1 VRFTVNGRQLELTAE
16 DVRRKLRDVRPEP
29 LHQYAIQIGLVIYPV
44 KQAFEEAT
52 GVPRRGFTTQVARRV
67 FAALGF
73 ELIVDSGQSRAEEI
87 LQADVSDV
95 VSSAAATPARDGD
108 WHTEARVQAMLIKYL
123 HREGWE
129 IVRSA
134 DTARRE
140 RGIDI
145 EATRG
150 IETVAI
156 EVKGFPG
163 RNYADP
169 RRTGERKRTQPST
182 QAKGWY
188 GRAILAAMIV
198 RTQRPAVRAVIAF
211 PDFPRYRELYRQTA
225 EQLQKCDIEL
235 WWITREGSVT
245 VAAPQPELDQ
255 PRNCRLPNG
264 HRSPADWTLGVV
276 TDGYIKSAIAAWTAA
291 QPDSGFAMATQ
302 SRLLWRRVSAPFY
315 QDH

>member
-1 VRFTVNGRQLELTAE
+1 M
-16 DVRRKLRDVRPEP
+16 
-29 LHQYAIQIGLVIYPV
+29 LV
-44 KQAFEEAT
+44 
-52 GVPRRGFTTQVARRV
+52 
-67 FAALGF
+67 
-73 ELIVDSGQSRAEEI
+73 
-87 LQADVSDV
+87 
-95 VSSAAATPARDGD
+95 
-108 WHTEARVQAMLIKYL
+108 KYL
-123 HREGWE
+123 QREGWE

-169 RRTGERKRTQPST
+169 RRAGERKKTQPST

-225 EQLQKCDIEL
+225 GQLQKCDIEL
-235 WWITREGSVT
+235 WWITREGNVT

-255 PRNCRLPNG
+255 PGLPHG
-264 HRSPADWTLGVV
+264 RRS
-276 TDGYIKSAIAAWTAA
+276 
-291 QPDSGFAMATQ
+291 
-302 SRLLWRRVSAPFY
+302 R
-315 QDH
+315 

>member
-29 LHQYAIQIGLVIYPV
+29 LHQYAIQIGLAIYPV
-44 KQAFEEAT
+44 KQAFEVAT

-73 ELIVDSGQSRAEEI
+73 ELIVDSGQPRAEEI

-123 HREGWE
+123 DREGWE

-169 RRTGERKRTQPST
+169 RRAGERKRTQPST

-225 EQLQKCDIEL
+225 GQLQKCDIEL
-235 WWITREGSVT
+235 WWITREGNVT
-245 VAAPQPELDQ
+245 VAAAQPELDQ
-255 PRNCRLPNG
+255 PRT
-264 HRSPADWTLGVV
+264 ADCQQRQPV
-276 TDGYIKSAIAAWTAA
+276 DPFA
-291 QPDSGFAMATQ
+291 QV
-302 SRLLWRRVSAPFY
+302 L
-315 QDH
+315 

>member
-1 VRFTVNGRQLELTAE
+1 M
-16 DVRRKLRDVRPEP
+16 
-29 LHQYAIQIGLVIYPV
+29 
-44 KQAFEEAT
+44 
-52 GVPRRGFTTQVARRV
+52 
-67 FAALGF
+67 
-73 ELIVDSGQSRAEEI
+73 
-87 LQADVSDV
+87 SDV

-108 WHTEARVQAMLIKYL
+108 WHTEARVQEMLIKYL
-123 HREGWE
+123 DREGWE

-140 RGIDI
+140 RGVDI

-169 RRTGERKRTQPST
+169 RRAGERKRTQPST

-198 RTQRPAVRAVIAF
+198 RTQKPAVRAVIAF

-225 EQLQKCDIEL
+225 GQLQKCDIEL
-235 WWITREGSVT
+235 WWITREGNVT
-245 VAAPQPELDQ
+245 VAAAQPELDQ
-255 PRNCRLPNG
+255 PRHCRYRRSQHTLGADTHTDEAAAARPVIGVRLPFRLQQDLSNEANVAG
-264 HRSPADWTLGVV
+264 HGTSHVTEPLVVDVQPIQLIPGLAPVLIPWTVARFLFQCRGPRAPLSLPPRS
-276 TDGYIKSAIAAWTAA
+276 
-291 QPDSGFAMATQ
+291 
-302 SRLLWRRVSAPFY
+302 LLPRSDRPGMVRRP
-315 QDH
+315 

>member
-1 VRFTVNGRQLELTAE
+1 MLAGTEQGN
-16 DVRRKLRDVRPEP
+16 
-29 LHQYAIQIGLVIYPV
+29 
-44 KQAFEEAT
+44 
-52 GVPRRGFTTQVARRV
+52 
-67 FAALGF
+67 
-73 ELIVDSGQSRAEEI
+73 GQSRAEEI

-95 VSSAAATPARDGD
+95 VSSAAATPVRDGD

-140 RGIDI
+140 RGIDV

-163 RNYADP
+163 RNYADL
-169 RRTGERKRTQPST
+169 RRAGERERTQPST

-198 RTQRPAVRAVIAF
+198 RTQRPAVRAIIAF

-225 EQLQKCDIEL
+225 GQLQKCDIEL
-235 WWITREGSVT
+235 WWITREGNVT
-245 VAAPQPELDQ
+245 VAAPQPELASAIQRMIGECLGHASELRKHPQDAPVWPGLARTLWVRASGDVSARQ
-255 PRNCRLPNG
+255 PRFSVKILTNRG
-264 HRSPADWTLGVV
+264 
-276 TDGYIKSAIAAWTAA
+276 
-291 QPDSGFAMATQ
+291 
-302 SRLLWRRVSAPFY
+302 
-315 QDH
+315 